1 MNNKQIEYDK
11 KLQIENRKNKIVE
24 LEKKI
29 KQLKILR
36 KKARKKAQ
44 EDKQKYK
51 RRYTLE
57 EHKDIIQGYDDRIK
71 SKSEQ
76 IAYLRRRN
84 NKLPKT
90 PKKVKMRKLPNSTV
104 RLLKNDQDIENL
116 INTIN
121 TIKSKKIQQPDIF
134 NTYPELELFPNLE
147 IINTDIDKSEYKLY
161 KLKNNIITPSSTPA
175 AGTRS
180 ISQPS
185 TLPDG
190 YSPSVDPLADFPDDL
205 VDSAVSRSD

>member
-90 PKKVKMRKLPNSTV
+90 PKKVKIRKLPNSTV

-121 TIKSKKIQQPDIF
+121 TIKSKKVMQPDIF

-161 KLKNNIITPSSTPA
+161 KLKNDIITPPSTPA
-175 AGTRS
+175 AGMRS

-185 TLPDG
+185 TLPDDR
-190 YSPSVDPLADFPDDL
+190 SPPVDL
-205 VDSAVSRSD
+205 VDDCLD